1 MTTPDEQAGPEE
13 LSPSEEGSSPEVS
26 FPEETTL
33 PEDFTP
39 IGQASRLPRARLRR
53 AHRMLVP
60 PSADERAALLDSL
73 ARRAVPSF
81 EFFLLALL
89 CGIVLGAAYLLDS
102 PAMLLLGILLAP
114 LLTPWVGLTLSIL
127 TGSWRFFFLTVGG
140 LLVASLLV
148 FGAGALAGLAGHLWM
163 PLRLFQAD
171 LHSHLWWPDLVLVAL
186 GAALL
191 AASFVRSEQKPILTS
206 IMLAYGLFLP
216 LSAGGVGLGLGVR
229 TIWPNGA
236 LVFLA
241 HLSLSIL
248 VGVLTL
254 AALRFKP
261 LKFSGYFLSFVIGV
275 LSLATLFYLTGL
287 GQVIRNGINA
297 TRRSVP
303 TPISL
308 VLPSVT
314 PTSTLTPIPTEL
326 PSSTPM
332 PSSTP
337 TVPPTPEPTPAYAI
351 ISAAQ
356 QFGGAVVRTEP
367 AVGSWITTL
376 LNGSLVQVLP
386 ETQDVNG
393 DVWAHIRMADNV
405 EGWVLQGVL
414 KATTITPLPAT
425 TLTPN
430 PSP

>member
-13 LSPSEEGSSPEVS
+13 LSPSEEGASPEVS

-39 IGQASRLPRARLRR
+39 IGQTSRLPRARRRR

-60 PSADERAALLDSL
+60 PSADERAALLDNL

-163 PLRLFQAD
+163 PLRLFHAD

-229 TIWPNGA
+229 SIWPNGA

-241 HLSLSIL
+241 HLALSIL

-287 GQVIRNGINA
+287 GQIIRNGINA

-386 ETQDVNG
+386 ETQNVNG